1 MRVDYQIFIFIILF
15 ILSRRIH
22 SFLLGKKAKEF
33 PKFKKDKSYTLVF
46 ISNIFA
52 EWLPV
57 IEYFVFHREFLL
69 VTFIGVLLALIGL
82 FIRYVSLRALGRYF
96 SGYVEVVENHELV
109 KDGIYKYIRHP
120 AYLGILVYYL
130 GLPLVLN
137 AYCSEIIGFI
147 LISCAFYWRI
157 KEEEILLI
165 EKFGEDY
172 KTYMNQTGTILPKI
186 RLK

>member
-1 MRVDYQIFIFIILF
+1 MKVDYQIFIFIILF

-57 IEYFVFHREFLL
+57 IEYFVFSREFLL
-69 VTFIGVLLALIGL
+69 ITIIGIFIALVGL
-82 FIRYVSLRALGRYF
+82 ILRYVSIKALGKHF
-96 SGYVEVVENHELV
+96 SGYAEVKDNHELV
-109 KDGIYKYIRHP
+109 KEGIYKYIRHP
-120 AYLGILVYYL
+120 AYLGILIYYL

-137 AYCSEIIGFI
+137 AYYSEIIGFVI
-147 LISCAFYWRI
+147 MVFAIYWRI
-157 KEEEILLI
+157 KKEERLLI
-165 EKFGEDY
+165 EKFGDEY
-172 KTYMNQTGTILPKI
+172 KTYMNQTGLLWPKI
-186 RLK
+186 R